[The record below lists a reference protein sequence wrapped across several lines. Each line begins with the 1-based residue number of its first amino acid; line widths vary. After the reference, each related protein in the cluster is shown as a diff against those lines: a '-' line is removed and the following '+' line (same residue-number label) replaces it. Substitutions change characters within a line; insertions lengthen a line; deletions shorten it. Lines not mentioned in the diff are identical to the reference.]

1 MKFVY
6 NSFGEFERELK
17 LVVHCC
23 RMPEKEK
30 IDFDDFVSPKAS
42 SVAVVDDVDTSRGE
56 YSIAKIT

>member
-42 SVAVVDDVDTSRGE
+42 SVAVVDDVDT
-56 YSIAKIT
+56 